1 MKVWVGKKGREISR
15 SQKWQEKTNIRM
27 NEFSDL
33 LYSMIT
39 IVNDVAL
46 NTEKLLKEYISGIPF
61 THTQSANYVRI
72 W

>member
-1 MKVWVGKKGREISR
+1 
-15 SQKWQEKTNIRM
+15 M

-72 W
+72 